1 MELDN
6 DMYSLAFA
14 AMIDAD
20 RLDKEQ
26 LILKSAYPGYDGDV
40 GTVLPKI
47 PYGINQTAAIYLLA
61 LVGIIF

>member
-1 MELDN
+1 
-6 DMYSLAFA
+6 MYSLAFA

-20 RLDKEQ
+20 RLDKKQ

-40 GTVLPKI
+40 KDVLPVI